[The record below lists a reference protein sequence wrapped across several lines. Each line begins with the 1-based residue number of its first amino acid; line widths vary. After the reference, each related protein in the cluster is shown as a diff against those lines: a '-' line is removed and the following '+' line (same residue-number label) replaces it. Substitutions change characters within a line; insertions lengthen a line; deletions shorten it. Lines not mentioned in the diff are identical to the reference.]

1 MNTSKKLSSTIYTY
15 VVELYKGKGKSLGEI
30 ASEARVFESD
40 MSAWIDMI
48 EAREG
53 LIR

>member
-1 MNTSKKLSSTIYTY
+1 MNTTKLTPTIYTY
-15 VVELYKGKGKSLGEI
+15 VLGVLKGKGKSLGEI
-30 ASEARVFESD
+30 ASEARSFEKD
-40 MSAWIDMI
+40 LNCWIDVI

>member
-1 MNTSKKLSSTIYTY
+1 MNTTKLTPTIYSY
-15 VVELYKGKGKSLGEI
+15 ILGVYKGEGKALGEI
-30 ASEARVFESD
+30 ASEARSFEKD
-40 MSAWIDMI
+40 LNCWIDVI